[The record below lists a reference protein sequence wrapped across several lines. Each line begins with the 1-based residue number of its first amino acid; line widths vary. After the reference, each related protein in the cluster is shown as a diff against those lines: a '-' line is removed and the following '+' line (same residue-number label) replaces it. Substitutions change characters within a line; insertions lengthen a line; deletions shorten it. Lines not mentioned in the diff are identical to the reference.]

1 MLIGITLLLAFQL
14 IGEAAAYF
22 LHGLVPGPV
31 IGMLLIFVALSLRRG
46 RSLVAQAAQV
56 ISTSN
61 ALLANFGVLFVPA
74 GVGIVQHF
82 DLIAERGLA
91 LFTTIIASTVA
102 TLIVTVWCYL
112 ATKRLMGNA
121 NNG

>member
-46 RSLVAQAAQV
+46 RSLVAQAAQLSPRRTHFWL
-56 ISTSN
+56 ISACFCSGRCGDR
-61 ALLANFGVLFVPA
+61 AAFRS
-74 GVGIVQHF
+74 
-82 DLIAERGLA
+82 DR
-91 LFTTIIASTVA
+91 
-102 TLIVTVWCYL
+102 
-112 ATKRLMGNA
+112 
-121 NNG
+121 